1 MTPYILFLFGNFN
14 DFEDIE
20 FYCLQV
26 LGQSEK
32 IDEIKY
38 IIQNLQNIIVIFD
51 SSVDKST
58 LIIELTDLLNNEN
71 VHYYFVVEQKNVF
84 MVSLPDNM
92 SDLIFKPQKKIHNE
106 PKQNSNNL
114 NQKLDLNSIL
124 EKIHKYGVDSISL
137 AEKKFLD
144 NYKF

>member
-1 MTPYILFLFGNFN
+1 LTPYILFLFGNFN

-92 SDLIFKPQKKIHNE
+92 SDLIFKPQKKIPNE
-106 PKQNSNNL
+106 PKQISNNL

>member
-1 MTPYILFLFGNFN
+1 MTSYILFLFGNFN

-71 VHYYFVVEQKNVF
+71 VHYYFVIEQKNVF

-92 SDLIFKPQKKIHNE
+92 SDLIFKPQKKIPNE
-106 PKQNSNNL
+106 PKKTTSNL
-114 NQKLDLNSIL
+114 NQKLDLNAIL

>member
-92 SDLIFKPQKKIHNE
+92 SDLIFKPQKKIPNE
-106 PKQNSNNL
+106 PKQISNNL
-114 NQKLDLNSIL
+114 NQVFDLNSIL

>member
-1 MTPYILFLFGNFN
+1 MTSYILFLYGNFN

-20 FYCLQV
+20 FFCLQV

-32 IDEIKY
+32 VNEVKY

-51 SSVDKST
+51 TDVDKST
-58 LIIELTDLLNNEN
+58 LIIELTDLLNNDN
-71 VHYYFVVEQKNVF
+71 VHYYFVIEQKNVF

-92 SDLIFKPQKKIHNE
+92 SDLIFKPQKKQDVKTKKIE
-106 PKQNSNNL
+106 KSEKQNF
-114 NQKLDLNSIL
+114 DLNAIL
-124 EKIHKYGVDSISL
+124 EKIHKYGVDSISI

-144 NYKF
+144 SFNL

>member
-1 MTPYILFLFGNFN
+1 MYGNFN

-20 FYCLQV
+20 FFCLQV

-32 IDEIKY
+32 ISEIKY

-51 SSVDKST
+51 TDVDKST

-71 VHYYFVVEQKNVF
+71 VHYYFVIEQKNVF

-92 SDLIFKPQKKIHNE
+92 SDLIFKPQKKQDVKHKKITKS
-106 PKQNSNNL
+106 PKQTF
-114 NQKLDLNSIL
+114 DLNAIL
-124 EKIHKYGVDSISL
+124 EKIHKYGVDSISNE
-137 AEKKFLD
+137 EKKFLD
-144 NYKF
+144 SFNL

>member
-1 MTPYILFLFGNFN
+1 MTSYILFLYGNFN

-20 FYCLQV
+20 FFCLQV

-32 IDEIKY
+32 ISEIKY

-51 SSVDKST
+51 TDVDKST

-71 VHYYFVVEQKNVF
+71 VHYYFVIEQKNVF

-92 SDLIFKPQKKIHNE
+92 SDLIFKPQKKQDVKHKKITKS
-106 PKQNSNNL
+106 PKQTF
-114 NQKLDLNSIL
+114 DLNAIL
-124 EKIHKYGVDSISL
+124 EKIHKYGVDSISNE
-137 AEKKFLD
+137 EKKFLD
-144 NYKF
+144 SFNL